1 MFDVVQNQ
9 GEKRNRNLKPRKNNF
24 SFHISFNVKK
34 VLIWGGVILLAI
46 FLIGYYLYK
55 NYWIIQKY
63 MIYCN
68 VII

>member
-55 NYWIIQKY
+55 NY
-63 MIYCN
+63 
-68 VII
+68 